1 MEYLILGLLM
11 MNMSSGYEMRSFI
24 RSQLGLIASD
34 SAGSFQTALKKLLKN
49 GYVAELSRSEGR
61 GRVDYCITASGREY
75 FHSWVTSPI
84 DSGRRRSMELGK
96 LFFLGYGEGSERR
109 KSIQL
114 YLDSLDKT
122 AGQLA
127 LIEKSLSRLEQED
140 DEILYFEKK
149 LLEYGLESQR
159 MEKKFFS
166 SLLKDMEEKGY

>member
-1 MEYLILGLLM
+1 
-11 MNMSSGYEMRSFI
+11 
-24 RSQLGLIASD
+24 
-34 SAGSFQTALKKLLKN
+34 
-49 GYVAELSRSEGR
+49 
-61 GRVDYCITASGREY
+61 
-75 FHSWVTSPI
+75 
-84 DSGRRRSMELGK
+84 MELGK